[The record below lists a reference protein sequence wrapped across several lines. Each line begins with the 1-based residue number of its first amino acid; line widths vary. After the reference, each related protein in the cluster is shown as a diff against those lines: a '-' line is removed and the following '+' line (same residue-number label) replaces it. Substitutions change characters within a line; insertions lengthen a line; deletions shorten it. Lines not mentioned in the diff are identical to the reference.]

1 MNRGGLYRLDLSC
14 FLTIRSDATKPAII
28 SVVVFLSIANQT
40 MVMSDNIVVISSE
53 IPIMTLNDN
62 ASIEV
67 DNIHLG
73 SFMNDSEF
81 SYFLSSLKSDET
93 SHLWHMRLSH
103 PSTNLRVH
111 MPTKHV
117 STKCASYAFG
127 KSKRQPHSSPA
138 SVYSYP
144 LELVQVDLWG
154 LAPNTSS
161 NNNFCLSI
169 VDAFSR
175 YTWIDFLHRKSD
187 AGKAFYDFHV

>member
-93 SHLWHMRLSH
+93 SHLWHMRLSI
-103 PSTNLRVH
+103 
-111 MPTKHV
+111 
-117 STKCASYAFG
+117 
-127 KSKRQPHSSPA
+127 
-138 SVYSYP
+138 P
-144 LELVQVDLWG
+144 LQIFV
-154 LAPNTSS
+154 
-161 NNNFCLSI
+161 FICLLNM
-169 VDAFSR
+169 
-175 YTWIDFLHRKSD
+175 FLLNVLPMHL
-187 AGKAFYDFHV
+187 GKAKDNHIHPQPQYIHTPWNWFKWIYGDLPQTHQVTTIFV